1 VVAQVAAVEHPQELV
16 VGGVQ
21 RLLHHLTAMQKLR
34 IVTLGISG
42 GRSLTGP
49 LITRR
54 PPISLYAMVPRT
66 EGYAYDVGV
75 WDLSIVQ
82 GPFSVAPCQTLES
95 RFAFFCILHLR
106 FVELQQHRRAALQL
120 AQLALRARLRLR
132 GCPHLGVRSGPSR
145 SS

>member
-1 VVAQVAAVEHPQELV
+1 
-16 VGGVQ
+16 
-21 RLLHHLTAMQKLR
+21 MQKLR

-75 WDLSIVQ
+75 WGLSIVQ
-82 GPFSVAPCQTLES
+82 GPFSVAPCPTLT
-95 RFAFFCILHLR
+95 LR
-106 FVELQQHRRAALQL
+106 CAT
-120 AQLALRARLRLR
+120 
-132 GCPHLGVRSGPSR
+132 
-145 SS
+145 SSSLYNAWVGAS